1 MSMSIMQYTTP
12 SYPSGIIGGRMLSI
26 LGSIPT
32 VFNIAKRILRGTRQS
47 ILSRAEEE
55 TATADLEI
63 ARAKSE
69 LAKQELRKQKAID
82 TQLEIEEIQAETE
95 FLKRKSA
102 YYDAK
107 ARADVERNS
116 FHESKS
122 KLDSIKRKRKRNL
135 QTGSSKRQRT

>member
-1 MSMSIMQYTTP
+1 
-12 SYPSGIIGGRMLSI
+12 MLSI

-32 VFNIAKRILRGTRQS
+32 LFNIAKRILRDTRQS

-69 LAKQELRKQKAID
+69 LARQELRKRKAVD
-82 TQLEIEEIQAETE
+82 TQLEIEELQAETE
-95 FLKRKSA
+95 YLKRKSV
-102 YYDAK
+102 YNEAK
-107 ARADVERNS
+107 ARADVERTS
-116 FHESKS
+116 FHEAKL

-135 QTGSSKRQRT
+135 QTGSNKRQRT